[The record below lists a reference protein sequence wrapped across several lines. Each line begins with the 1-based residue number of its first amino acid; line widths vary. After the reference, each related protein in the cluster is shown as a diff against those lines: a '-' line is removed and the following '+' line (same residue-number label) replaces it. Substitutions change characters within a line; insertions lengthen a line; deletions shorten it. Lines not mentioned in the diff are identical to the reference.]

1 MKIDEKY
8 VQHIKDGRIGNYF
21 APVGTPANHLG
32 INPAGRVP
40 ITFAPVK
47 ETEVLKSKAKEIVD
61 TWTDPNKPYPAKGG
75 GTQYFVPN
83 KENLKQVKWLMN
95 KRLELFYIALEKCE
109 NLIGL
114 YPDLIVLKSI
124 YNQIE
129 YLISF
134 EKNMDIDKSRISEI
148 IIGVQ
153 TVREIEPLDDIAS
166 EIFYRVADEA
176 RKMNKS
182 MWIEKRALPFSS
194 LNKPYRQYEVIK
206 PITPTAESKILPWFG
221 QPGQGTQYKLPKS
234 VQELLDPN
242 NPYLKEIRNDKR

>member
-1 MKIDEKY
+1 M
-8 VQHIKDGRIGNYF
+8 
-21 APVGTPANHLG
+21 
-32 INPAGRVP
+32 
-40 ITFAPVK
+40 
-47 ETEVLKSKAKEIVD
+47 
-61 TWTDPNKPYPAKGG
+61 
-75 GTQYFVPN
+75 
-83 KENLKQVKWLMN
+83 
-95 KRLELFYIALEKCE
+95 
-109 NLIGL
+109 GL

-182 MWIEKRALPFSS
+182 M
-194 LNKPYRQYEVIK
+194 
-206 PITPTAESKILPWFG
+206 
-221 QPGQGTQYKLPKS
+221 
-234 VQELLDPN
+234 
-242 NPYLKEIRNDKR
+242 

>member
-1 MKIDEKY
+1 
-8 VQHIKDGRIGNYF
+8 
-21 APVGTPANHLG
+21 
-32 INPAGRVP
+32 
-40 ITFAPVK
+40 
-47 ETEVLKSKAKEIVD
+47 
-61 TWTDPNKPYPAKGG
+61 
-75 GTQYFVPN
+75 
-83 KENLKQVKWLMN
+83 MN

-166 EIFYRVADEA
+166 EIFYIVADEA

-182 MWIEKRALPFSS
+182 M
-194 LNKPYRQYEVIK
+194 
-206 PITPTAESKILPWFG
+206 
-221 QPGQGTQYKLPKS
+221 
-234 VQELLDPN
+234 
-242 NPYLKEIRNDKR
+242 